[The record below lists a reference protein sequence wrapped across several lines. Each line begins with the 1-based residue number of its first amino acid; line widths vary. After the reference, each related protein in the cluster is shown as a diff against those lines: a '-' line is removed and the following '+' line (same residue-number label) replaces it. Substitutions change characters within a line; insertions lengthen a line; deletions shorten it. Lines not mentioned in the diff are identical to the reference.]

1 MNFSRPE
8 QLQELESKS
17 EFDLLIIGGG
27 IVGSAA
33 LEMAASSGLSSVL
46 LEKNDFAS
54 GASGRS
60 TKLLHGGIRY
70 LPQLQF
76 DLVRESLQEQKIL
89 IKLLGGLYKP
99 LKLLAP
105 IYKDDGF
112 SDLPKILQYNFISSF
127 AFKLGLTL
135 YDLLGSRTKKQRHIN
150 FDKSKTKEMFPLLK
164 QEKLKRS
171 FIFQDAQTDDSK
183 LVVTLLRNAVEINNA
198 IAINY
203 MEITDIKKQS
213 SKYQITAINKL
224 NGNKHMFI
232 ANNIIAATGV
242 HALPGD
248 YSVKSSHIKFSGGAH
263 LILKDDPLKIN
274 GNGIL
279 LPKTE
284 DNRIMFVLPWFG
296 NTIVGTTDTETF
308 SGTLDRPYA
317 NNDDKEYIIR
327 HIKKYFNVDN
337 VEYISSWSGI
347 RALIDNQLTST
358 KNVSRGHFFNN
369 VDERFIQISGGKL
382 TGFRL
387 IAKESLELLFSDN
400 FELTPLSFV
409 DEVLDLSNKFN
420 ENDLKKCFEHYC
432 IAKPTDYMLR
442 RTHLSWFSNSGGKNE
457 FSKILENFDINGI
470 ENDTFE
476 ELIDEGLLNKTY

>member
-33 LEMAASSGLSSVL
+33 LQMASSSGLKSIL

-76 DLVRESLQEQKIL
+76 GLVRESLQEQKIL

-112 SDLPKILQYNFISSF
+112 SDLPRILQYNFISSF

-135 YDLLGSRTKKQRHIN
+135 YDLLGSRNKKQRHIN
-150 FDKSKTKEMFPLLK
+150 FDKLKTKEMFPLLK

-183 LVVTLLRNAVEINNA
+183 LVVTLLRNAVELNNA
-198 IAINY
+198 FAINY
-203 MEITDIKKQS
+203 MEITEIKKQS
-213 SKYQITAINKL
+213 SRYQITAINKL
-224 NGNKHMFI
+224 NGNNHVFI
-232 ANNIIAATGV
+232 VKNIIAATGV

-248 YSVKSSHIKFSGGAH
+248 YSLKSSNIKFSGGAH
-263 LILKDDPLKIN
+263 LILQGDPLKIN

-308 SGTLDRPYA
+308 SGTLDRPFA
-317 NNDDKEYIIR
+317 NSDDKNYIIR
-327 HIKKYFNVDN
+327 HIKKYFNVDS

-347 RALIDNQLTST
+347 RALIDNELTAT

-369 VDERFIQISGGKL
+369 IDDSFIQISGGKL

-387 IAKESLELLFSDN
+387 IAKESLELLFSNN
-400 FELTPLSFV
+400 FELAPLSFT
-409 DEVLDLSNKFN
+409 DEVLNLSNIFN
-420 ENDLKKCFEHYC
+420 KNDLEKCFKHYC
-432 IAKPTDYMLR
+432 VAKPTDYMLR
-442 RTHLSWFSNSGGKNE
+442 RTHLSWFNSHGGKE
-457 FSKILENFDINGI
+457 SISEIVAEFDIDNI
-470 ENDTFE
+470 ESETINE
-476 ELIDEGLLNKTY
+476 IIEEGLIEEIN

>member
-8 QLQELESKS
+8 QLQELNSKS

-33 LEMAASSGLSSVL
+33 LEMAASSGLSSIL

-76 DLVRESLQEQKIL
+76 GLVRESLQEQKVL

-112 SDLPKILQYNFISSF
+112 SDLPKVLQKNFVSSF

-135 YDLLGSRTKKQRHIN
+135 YDFLGSRTKKQRHIN
-150 FDKSKTKEMFPLLK
+150 FDKSKTKDMFPLLK

-171 FIFQDAQTDDSK
+171 FIFQDAQTDDAK

-198 IAINY
+198 FAINY

-213 SKYQITAINKL
+213 SRYQITSINKL
-224 NGNKHMFI
+224 NGNKLTFF

-242 HALPGD
+242 HSLPGD
-248 YSVKSSHIKFSGGAH
+248 YSVKSSAIKYSGGAH
-263 LILKDDPLKIN
+263 LIFKDDPLKIN

-296 NTIVGTTDTETF
+296 NTIVGTTDTKTF
-308 SGTLDRPYA
+308 SGTLDRPRA
-317 NNDDKEYIIR
+317 NSEDKEYIIR

-347 RALIDNQLTST
+347 RALIDNKLTST
-358 KNVSRGHFFNN
+358 KNVSRGHFFNS

-382 TGFRL
+382 TGFRM

-400 FELTPLSFV
+400 FELNPLGFI
-409 DEVLDLSNKFN
+409 DEVLDFSNNFN

-432 IAKPTDYMLR
+432 VAKPTDYMLR
-442 RTHLSWFSNSGGKNE
+442 RTHISWFNNSGGKDE
-457 FSKILENFDINGI
+457 LSKIIENFDIDGI
-470 ENDTFE
+470 EVDTSD
-476 ELIDEGLLNKTY
+476 ELYDEGLINETY

>member
-8 QLQELESKS
+8 QMQVLDSKS

-33 LEMAASSGLSSVL
+33 LQMASSSGLSAVL

-70 LPQLQF
+70 LPQLQIG
-76 DLVRESLQEQKIL
+76 LVRESLKEQKIL

-99 LKLLAP
+99 LSLLAP

-112 SDLPKILQYNFISSF
+112 SDLPKLLQHNYISSF
-127 AFKLGLTL
+127 AFKLGLTF
-135 YDLLGSRTKKQRHIN
+135 YDLLGSRTKNQRHTNI
-150 FDKSKTKEMFPLLK
+150 DKLKTKEMFPLLK
-164 QEKLKRS
+164 QDKLKKS

-198 IAINY
+198 IALNY
-203 MEITDIKKQS
+203 MEIINIKKHS
-213 SKYQITAINKL
+213 SKYQILAINKL
-224 NGNKHMFI
+224 NNTENVFFAK
-232 ANNIIAATGV
+232 NIIAATGV
-242 HALPGD
+242 HTLPGN
-248 YSVKSSHIKFSGGAH
+248 YAEKSSNIKFSGGAH
-263 LILKDDPLKIN
+263 LILKNDPLKIN
-274 GNGIL
+274 GKGVL
-279 LPKTE
+279 LPRTE
-284 DNRIMFVLPWFG
+284 DNRVMFVLPWFG

-317 NNDDKEYIIR
+317 NNDDKEYILR
-327 HIKKYFNVDN
+327 HIKKYFNVDT

-358 KNVSRGHFFNN
+358 KNVSRGHFFKS

-387 IAKESLELLFSDN
+387 IAKECLELLFKGSFD
-400 FELTPLSFV
+400 LTPLSFT
-409 DEVLDLSNKFN
+409 DEVLNLSNKFN
-420 ENDLKKCFEHYC
+420 KNDLDKCFEHYC

-442 RTHLSWFSNSGGKNE
+442 RTHLSWFNKNGGEKDIQE
-457 FSKILENFDINGI
+457 IVKNFDI
-470 ENDTFE
+470 DDVKTATLK
-476 ELIDEGLLNKTY
+476 ELADEGLFDI

>member
-8 QLQELESKS
+8 QLQELEGKS

-33 LEMAASSGLSSVL
+33 LEMAASSGLSSIL

-60 TKLLHGGIRY
+60 TKLLHGGVRY

-76 DLVRESLQEQKIL
+76 GLVRESLQEQKVL

-112 SDLPKILQYNFISSF
+112 SDLPKLLQHNFISSF

-135 YDLLGSRTKKQRHIN
+135 YDLLGSRTKNQRHIN
-150 FDKSKTKEMFPLLK
+150 FDKSKTKEIFPLLK

-171 FIFQDAQTDDSK
+171 FIFQDAQTDDAK
-183 LVVTLLRNAVEINNA
+183 LVVTLLRNAVEINDA

-213 SKYQITAINKL
+213 SRYQITAINKL
-224 NGNKHMFI
+224 NGSKHKFF

-242 HALPGD
+242 HSLPGN
-248 YSVKSSHIKFSGGAH
+248 YSTKSSGIKLSGGAH

-296 NTIVGTTDTETF
+296 NTIVGTTDTEAF

-317 NNDDKEYIIR
+317 NKDDKDYIIR
-327 HIKKYFNVDN
+327 HIKKYFNVDS

-358 KNVSRGHFFNN
+358 KNVFRGHFFNN
-369 VDERFIQISGGKL
+369 IDDSFIQISGGKL

-387 IAKESLELLFSDN
+387 IAKESLELLFSNN
-400 FELTPLSFV
+400 FELTSLSFT
-409 DEVLDLSNKFN
+409 DEVLSLSNVFN
-420 ENDLKKCFEHYC
+420 KHDLEECIKHYC
-432 IAKPTDYMLR
+432 VAKPTDYMLR
-442 RTHLSWFSNSGGKNE
+442 RTHLSWFNTHGGKDSISE
-457 FSKILENFDINGI
+457 IVGKFDIDNI
-470 ENDTFE
+470 ESETLK
-476 ELIDEGLLNKTY
+476 ELVDEGLLEKS

>member
-1 MNFSRPE
+1 MC
-8 QLQELESKS
+8 
-17 EFDLLIIGGG
+17 
-27 IVGSAA
+27 
-33 LEMAASSGLSSVL
+33 
-46 LEKNDFAS
+46 
-54 GASGRS
+54 
-60 TKLLHGGIRY
+60 IR
-70 LPQLQF
+70 
-76 DLVRESLQEQKIL
+76 DR
-89 IKLLGGLYKP
+89 
-99 LKLLAP
+99 
-105 IYKDDGF
+105 
-112 SDLPKILQYNFISSF
+112 
-127 AFKLGLTL
+127 
-135 YDLLGSRTKKQRHIN
+135 
-150 FDKSKTKEMFPLLK
+150 
-164 QEKLKRS
+164 
-171 FIFQDAQTDDSK
+171 
-183 LVVTLLRNAVEINNA
+183 
-198 IAINY
+198 
-203 MEITDIKKQS
+203 
-213 SKYQITAINKL
+213 YQITTINKL
-224 NGNKHMFI
+224 NGDKHMII
-232 ANNIIAATGV
+232 ASNIIAATGV

-248 YSVKSSHIKFSGGAH
+248 YFVKSSNIKFSGGAH

-387 IAKESLELLFSDN
+387 IAKESLELLFSGN
-400 FELTPLSFV
+400 FELTPLNFV
-409 DEVLDLSNKFN
+409 DEVLDLSNKFD
-420 ENDLKKCFEHYC
+420 ENDLMKCFEHYC
-432 IAKPTDYMLR
+432 VAKPTDYMLR
-442 RTHLSWFSNSGGKNE
+442 RTHLSWFSDSGGKNE
-457 FSKILENFDINGI
+457 FSKIIENFDISGI

-476 ELIDEGLLNKTY
+476 ELIDEGLLDKTY

>member
-33 LEMAASSGLSSVL
+33 LEMAASSGLSSIL

-76 DLVRESLQEQKIL
+76 GLVRESLQEQKVL

-135 YDLLGSRTKKQRHIN
+135 YDLLGSRTKKQRHVN
-150 FDKSKTKEMFPLLK
+150 FDKSKTKDMFPLLK

-183 LVVTLLRNAVEINNA
+183 LVATLLRNAVEVNNA
-198 IAINY
+198 IALNY
-203 MEITDIKKQS
+203 METTDIKKQAS
-213 SKYQITAINKL
+213 RYQITAINKL
-224 NGNKHMFI
+224 NGC
-232 ANNIIAATGV
+232 
-242 HALPGD
+242 
-248 YSVKSSHIKFSGGAH
+248 
-263 LILKDDPLKIN
+263 
-274 GNGIL
+274 L
-279 LPKTE
+279 L
-284 DNRIMFVLPWFG
+284 
-296 NTIVGTTDTETF
+296 
-308 SGTLDRPYA
+308 Y
-317 NNDDKEYIIR
+317 
-327 HIKKYFNVDN
+327 
-337 VEYISSWSGI
+337 
-347 RALIDNQLTST
+347 TSP
-358 KNVSRGHFFNN
+358 SPR
-369 VDERFIQISGGKL
+369 D
-382 TGFRL
+382 
-387 IAKESLELLFSDN
+387 
-400 FELTPLSFV
+400 
-409 DEVLDLSNKFN
+409 
-420 ENDLKKCFEHYC
+420 
-432 IAKPTDYMLR
+432 
-442 RTHLSWFSNSGGKNE
+442 
-457 FSKILENFDINGI
+457 
-470 ENDTFE
+470 
-476 ELIDEGLLNKTY
+476 

>member
-8 QLQELESKS
+8 QLQELDCQT

-27 IVGSAA
+27 IVGSAV
-33 LEMAASSGLSSVL
+33 LQMASTAGLKSIL

-54 GASGRS
+54 GASSRS

-76 DLVRESLQEQKIL
+76 GLVKESLQEQKIL
-89 IKLLGGLYKP
+89 IKLLGNLYQP
-99 LKLLAP
+99 LKLLTP

-112 SDLPKILQYNFISSF
+112 SDLPKIFQYNLIAPI
-127 AFKLGLTL
+127 AFKIGLTL
-135 YDLLGSRTKKQRHIN
+135 YDILGSREKNQKHIN
-150 FDKSKTKEMFPLLK
+150 VDKSTTREMFPLLK
-164 QEKLKRS
+164 QNKLKKS

-183 LVVTLLRNAVEINNA
+183 LVSTLLRNAVEVNNA

-203 MEITDIKKQS
+203 IEITDIKKTS
-213 SKYQITAINKL
+213 SKYQITAHNKL
-224 NGNKHMFI
+224 NNKSYTFY
-232 ANNIIAATGV
+232 AKNIIAATGV
-242 HALPGD
+242 HNLPGE
-248 YSVKSSHIKFSGGAH
+248 YKAKSSNIKFSGGAH
-263 LILKDDPLKIN
+263 LVLRGDPLKIN

-308 SGTLDRPYA
+308 SGTLDIPFA
-317 NNDDKEYIIR
+317 NDVDKEYLKR
-327 HIKKYFNVDN
+327 HIKKYFRVDS

-347 RALIDNQLTST
+347 RALIDNNQTST
-358 KNVSRGHFFNN
+358 KNVSRGHFFNK
-369 VDERFIQISGGKL
+369 VDEKFIQIAGGKL

-387 IAKESLELLFSDN
+387 IAKESLEILFN
-400 FELTPLSFV
+400 NKFELEPLKFTK
-409 DEVLDLSNKFN
+409 DILELTNQFN
-420 ENDLKKCFEHYC
+420 ESDLEKCFNHYC

-442 RTHLSWFSNSGGKNE
+442 RTHISWFNENGGKNE
-457 FSKILENFDINGI
+457 IKKIVTEFELNDAEN
-470 ENDTFE
+470 ETLE
-476 ELIDEGLLNKTY
+476 ELKNEGLLG